1 MPTDL
6 PFTSPWLLAPMEGVT
21 DPAFRDVVLER
32 LAPGDLGG
40 TYTEFVR
47 VSQVPIPEWKLRE
60 HMGPR
65 KFPQPLGLQ
74 VMGSIVGPLAATA
87 DAAIFAGAS
96 LVDINFG
103 CPSKGAFADC
113 AGSAL
118 LDHPERIEALVRACV
133 QVADGRVPV
142 TAKMRSGVREDSRLE
157 EVARAAEA
165 GGAVMITVHCRTR
178 EEGYRDC
185 ADWTRVARAVA
196 AVKVPVCGNGSVETH
211 ADLERMRRETGCKYV
226 MVGRAALGDPWIFS
240 GKKITTAEA
249 AQFLLEYAEALRTR
263 RGFSPNGVAGRVK
276 RLLSFWTAGRL
287 FKSKAEKARWL
298 SEPKHDV
305 LWDWLKVVAAG
316 GAEVQPEQPAVAES
330 GPGPAFRTTSDTRRC
345 HA

>member
-32 LAPGDLGG
+32 VGPGDLGG
-40 TYTEFVR
+40 AYTEFVR
-47 VSQVPIPEWKLRE
+47 VSQVPIPEWKLKE
-60 HMGPR
+60 HLGPR
-65 KFPQPLGLQ
+65 KFAQPVGLQ
-74 VMGSIVGPLAATA
+74 VMGSYAGPLAATA
-87 DAAIFAGAS
+87 DAAIYAGAP

-103 CPSKGAFADC
+103 CPSKGAFQDC

-133 QVADGRVPV
+133 SAAGGRVPV
-142 TAKMRSGVREDSRLE
+142 TAKMRSGVQEDSRLE

-185 ADWTRVARAVA
+185 ADWSRVARAVA

-211 ADLERMRRETGCKYV
+211 ADLERIRRETGCKYA

-240 GKKITTAEA
+240 GRKVTTSEA
-249 AQFLLEYAEALRTR
+249 GRFLHEYAEALRTR
-263 RGFSPNGVAGRVK
+263 RNFSPNGVAGRVK

-287 FKSKAEKARWL
+287 FRSKAEKTRRL
-298 SEPKHDV
+298 SEPKPE
-305 LWDWLKVVAAG
+305 LLMAWLAEVAAAG
-316 GAEVQPEQPAVAES
+316 EAAVPRGDCTAGRPS
-330 GPGPAFRTTSDTRRC
+330 AILN
-345 HA
+345 A